1 MEDNL
6 SSPSSQTNSNNST
19 IISATVKIRIIIAT
33 SIILLHKLRII
44 LLLYI
49 KRNSM
54 YLEAMM
60 ERKIILIS
68 EFLIQILY
76 NGSKLN
82 DLLELRPND
91 EMDILQLSYIISF
104 T

>member
-33 SIILLHKLRII
+33 SIILLIKLRII

-49 KRNSM
+49 RRSSM

-82 DLLELRPND
+82 DLLELRPKD
-91 EMDILQLSYIISF
+91 EMDILQLS
-104 T
+104 

>member
-82 DLLELRPND
+82 DLLELRLKD
-91 EMDILQLSYIISF
+91 EMDILQLS
-104 T
+104 